1 MIHKK
6 SKKYYYLRGLS
17 IKRKQS
23 RFRRIRTAQNKKRRF
38 KSSIPVNYNKK
49 VKYIDKTVKKKILA
63 GTSFS
68 LLDDPLNIVRIINS
82 IEKCKN
88 LSTSKIS
95 IEIDLTRITKIDSGA
110 ICLLL
115 AKVNEVSVHDKIK
128 IFGTFPIDEDCKK
141 TFIESGASEYMR
153 DMHGKK
159 FEKRG
164 DNLIIKIGS
173 NKTDNEI
180 VGKTIKKAMKF
191 ITDEE
196 VHFPP
201 VFSIVQ
207 EMCSNSVEHSNDN
220 IPNWMFGVV
229 FEIDNKTKEKWV
241 TFTMTDVGFGILKT
255 LKRKFHIQ
263 IQEQLTLKSD
273 VEVLYSAFQKKY
285 GSKTEDINR
294 NKGLPL
300 ILNRVKKQYVGDM
313 KVITNNV
320 ILHLGNY
327 ERSSIL
333 QKSLPGTF
341 YSWKVDKTNIESWK
355 QKTIS

>member
-6 SKKYYYLRGLS
+6 SKKYYYLRCLS

-23 RFRRIRTAQNKKRRF
+23 RRRRIRTAHNKKRRF
-38 KSSIPVNYNKK
+38 KSNIPVNYNKK
-49 VKYIDKTVKKKILA
+49 IKYIAKIINKKISA

-68 LLDDPLNIVRIINS
+68 LLYDPINIVRIINL
-82 IEKCKN
+82 IEKYKN
-88 LSTSKIS
+88 LSTSNLS
-95 IEIDLTRITKIDSGA
+95 IEIDLTRVTKIDSGA
-110 ICLLL
+110 ICMLL
-115 AKVNEVSVHDKIK
+115 AKVNEVLVHKKIR
-128 IFGTFPIDEDCKK
+128 IFGTFPDDKDCKK
-141 TFIESGASEYMR
+141 IFIESGASEYMR
-153 DMHGKK
+153 DMHGRN

-220 IPNWMFGVV
+220 MPNWMFGVV
-229 FEIDNKTKEKWV
+229 FETDSKTKEKWV

-255 LKRKFHIQ
+255 LNRKFHMQ
-263 IQEQLTLKSD
+263 IREQLTLKSD
-273 VEVLYSAFQKKY
+273 IDVLYSAFQKKY

-320 ILHLGNY
+320 ILHLSNY
-327 ERSSIL
+327 EHSSVL

-341 YSWKVDKTNIESWK
+341 YSWRVDKTNIESWK